1 MEQGPRTKRRYTVS
15 DKVRAAN
22 RLNLQKARAVGKE
35 VLYRPTEKRRKACR
49 ANLLIARQSPNY
61 QPNVRHGLRAVNLR
75 ESAPQVGERQEE
87 YDRHMELVEGVLPA
101 EQRRERNGVQGLGQ
115 ALWRRRRL
123 FGSRAR
129 RETLGFYLELEKA
142 ALDGLC
148 PASVRDLSFSSWHL
162 FAGGADPRLEQT
174 MDRLDQRLVR
184 VAEAYLSEESEELIR
199 LGLWEKQPYRPD
211 FLEQPPEVLGNAL
224 VGAGVVRRRMEEGR
238 NADGEMKPADW
249 FDWDL
254 QGSDTKSGL
263 LKEFVR
269 QGYRLPDA
277 RREEDFA
284 LHLRLIEAAFF
295 GDRHAR
301 FGLEA
306 GNGKAG
312 LGVRDWGFGTTKT
325 EPRNPNPEF
334 AVSSLDCRVAE
345 FKGRYPELYQAVRSL
360 AEATWQ
366 RLRVFARQAEKEA
379 QDLREKLERAAAGT
393 LAPGEK
399 SLKEL
404 WQEARDRRWAQLP
417 RDPIDEVLW
426 AKCLQA
432 LEKAMAEKREPEG
445 GNQKSEARSKKQEV
459 RSQEPEARREARS
472 AASEQ
477 SSIDNRQSTLL
488 WRVEHLIGVF
498 LCSEAY
504 HAFKAAEQC
513 NRRVEEAFGA
523 LERALQEALGRL
535 EVGSEQSALSSRQVE
550 SRSGP

>member
-1 MEQGPRTKRRYTVS
+1 MEQGPRTKRKYTVS

-142 ALDGLC
+142 AVDGLC

-199 LGLWEKQPYRPD
+199 LGVWEQPYRPD
-211 FLEQPPEVLGNAL
+211 FLEQPPEVIGNAL
-224 VGAGVVRRRMEEGR
+224 VGAGEVRRRMEEGR
-238 NADGEMKPADW
+238 NGDGEMKPADW

-263 LKEFVR
+263 LKECVR

-295 GDRHAR
+295 GDRQAG

-306 GNGKAG
+306 GSGKAG
-312 LGVRDWGFGTTKT
+312 LGVRDSGGSA
-325 EPRNPNPEF
+325 PRKPNPEIRIPSLQF
-334 AVSSLDCRVAE
+334 PVWSTVWPSSKVDTRSYTKRCGAWRRQRGSACGCSP
-345 FKGRYPELYQAVRSL
+345 GRRRRKPRTCGRS
-360 AEATWQ
+360 WS
-366 RLRVFARQAEKEA
+366 
-379 QDLREKLERAAAGT
+379 G
-393 LAPGEK
+393 
-399 SLKEL
+399 
-404 WQEARDRRWAQLP
+404 RRRGRWGL
-417 RDPIDEVLW
+417 
-426 AKCLQA
+426 
-432 LEKAMAEKREPEG
+432 G
-445 GNQKSEARSKKQEV
+445 
-459 RSQEPEARREARS
+459 
-472 AASEQ
+472 
-477 SSIDNRQSTLL
+477 
-488 WRVEHLIGVF
+488 
-498 LCSEAY
+498 
-504 HAFKAAEQC
+504 
-513 NRRVEEAFGA
+513 RRV
-523 LERALQEALGRL
+523 
-535 EVGSEQSALSSRQVE
+535 
-550 SRSGP
+550 

>member
-1 MEQGPRTKRRYTVS
+1 MEQGPRTSDQGQKTKRKYTVS

-22 RLNLQKARAVGKE
+22 RLNLEKARAVGKE

-49 ANLLIARQSPNY
+49 ANLLIARQSLNY

-142 ALDGLC
+142 AVDGLC
-148 PASVRDLSFSSWHL
+148 PASVRDLYFSSWHL

-184 VAEAYLSEESEELIR
+184 VAEAYLNEESDELIR
-199 LGLWEKQPYRPD
+199 LGVWEQPYRPD
-211 FLEQPPEVLGNAL
+211 FLEQPPEVIGNAL
-224 VGAGVVRRRMEEGR
+224 VGAGEVRRRMEEGR
-238 NADGEMKPADW
+238 NGDGEMKPADW

-263 LKEFVR
+263 LKEWVR

-295 GDRHAR
+295 ADRHAG

-306 GNGKAG
+306 GNSKLENGNCGLETGNSKLENGKG
-312 LGVRDWGFGTTKT
+312 DPSPVSNFQF
-325 EPRNPNPEF
+325 P
-334 AVSSLDCRVAE
+334 VSSLE
-345 FKGRYPELYQAVRSL
+345 
-360 AEATWQ
+360 
-366 RLRVFARQAEKEA
+366 
-379 QDLREKLERAAAGT
+379 
-393 LAPGEK
+393 
-399 SLKEL
+399 
-404 WQEARDRRWAQLP
+404 
-417 RDPIDEVLW
+417 
-426 AKCLQA
+426 
-432 LEKAMAEKREPEG
+432 
-445 GNQKSEARSKKQEV
+445 
-459 RSQEPEARREARS
+459 
-472 AASEQ
+472 
-477 SSIDNRQSTLL
+477 
-488 WRVEHLIGVF
+488 
-498 LCSEAY
+498 
-504 HAFKAAEQC
+504 
-513 NRRVEEAFGA
+513 
-523 LERALQEALGRL
+523 
-535 EVGSEQSALSSRQVE
+535 
-550 SRSGP
+550 

>member
-1 MEQGPRTKRRYTVS
+1 MEQGPRTKRKYTVS

-22 RLNLQKARAVGKE
+22 RLNLEKARAVGKE

-123 FGSRAR
+123 FGSRAH

-142 ALDGLC
+142 AVDGLC

-199 LGLWEKQPYRPD
+199 VGVWEQPYRPD
-211 FLEQPPEVLGNAL
+211 FLEQPPEVIGNAL
-224 VGAGVVRRRMEEGR
+224 VGAGEVRRRMEEGR
-238 NADGEMKPADW
+238 NGDGEMKPADW

-295 GDRHAR
+295 GDRQAG
-301 FGLEA
+301 FGLA
-306 GNGKAG
+306 GSGGVPASAG
-312 LGVRDWGFGTTKT
+312 VGEGDPVPVFGLPCGRVQRSIPGVIPSGAEPGGGDVAAPAGVRPAGGEGSPGPAGEVGAGGGGDVGAWA
-325 EPRNPNPEF
+325 EE
-334 AVSSLDCRVAE
+334 SERV
-345 FKGRYPELYQAVRSL
+345 V
-360 AEATWQ
+360 
-366 RLRVFARQAEKEA
+366 
-379 QDLREKLERAAAGT
+379 AG
-393 LAPGEK
+393 
-399 SLKEL
+399 S
-404 WQEARDRRWAQLP
+404 
-417 RDPIDEVLW
+417 
-426 AKCLQA
+426 
-432 LEKAMAEKREPEG
+432 
-445 GNQKSEARSKKQEV
+445 
-459 RSQEPEARREARS
+459 ARS
-472 AASEQ
+472 AVGP
-477 SSIDNRQSTLL
+477 T
-488 WRVEHLIGVF
+488 
-498 LCSEAY
+498 
-504 HAFKAAEQC
+504 AARSH
-513 NRRVEEAFGA
+513 RRGA
-523 LERALQEALGRL
+523 
-535 EVGSEQSALSSRQVE
+535 VG
-550 SRSGP
+550 

>member
-1 MEQGPRTKRRYTVS
+1 MEQEPRTKRSYTVS

-22 RLNLQKARAVGKE
+22 RLNLEKARAVGKE

-49 ANLLIARQSPNY
+49 ANLLIARQSPHS
-61 QPNVRHGLRAVNLR
+61 QLNVRHGLRAIDLR

-129 RETLGFYLELEKA
+129 RETLGFYLELEKV

-162 FAGGADPRLEQT
+162 FADGADPRLEQK

-199 LGLWEKQPYRPD
+199 VGVWEQPYRPD
-211 FLEQPPEVLGNAL
+211 FLEQPPEVIGNAL
-224 VGAGVVRRRMEEGR
+224 VGAGEVRRRMKEGR
-238 NADGEMKPADW
+238 NGDGEMKPADW

-263 LKEFVR
+263 LNEFVR
-269 QGYRLPDA
+269 QGCRLPDA

-295 GDRHAR
+295 GDRQAG
-301 FGLEA
+301 FGLA
-306 GNGKAG
+306 GSAG
-312 LGVRDWGFGTTKT
+312 VPPAGVGEGD
-325 EPRNPNPEF
+325 PVP
-334 AVSSLDCRVAE
+334 ALDCRVAQ

-393 LAPGEK
+393 LGPGAK

-426 AKCLQA
+426 AKCLLA
-432 LEKAMAEKREPEG
+432 LEKAMAEKQEPEG

-477 SSIDNRQSTLL
+477 SSIDNRQSSLL

-504 HAFKAAEQC
+504 HAFKAAERC
-513 NRRVEEAFGA
+513 NRRVEEAFDALEGA
-523 LERALQEALGRL
+523 LDDALGRL
-535 EVGSEQSALSSRQVE
+535 EVGSEQSALSSRQ
-550 SRSGP
+550 

>member
-1 MEQGPRTKRRYTVS
+1 MPS
-15 DKVRAAN
+15 
-22 RLNLQKARAVGKE
+22 ARE

-75 ESAPQVGERQEE
+75 ESAPQVGEMQEE

-142 ALDGLC
+142 AVDGLC

-184 VAEAYLSEESEELIR
+184 VAEAYLNEESEELIR
-199 LGLWEKQPYRPD
+199 VGVWEKQPYRPD
-211 FLEQPPEVLGNAL
+211 FLEQPPEVIGNAL
-224 VGAGVVRRRMEEGR
+224 VGPGEVRRRMEEGR
-238 NADGEMKPADW
+238 NGDGEMKPADW

-254 QGSDTKSGL
+254 QGSETKSGL

-295 GDRHAR
+295 GDRQAG

-306 GNGKAG
+306 GNSKLENGN
-312 LGVRDWGFGTTKT
+312 WKT
-325 EPRNPNPEF
+325 ETGHGDDFPVSNFQFP
-334 AVSSLDCRVAE
+334 VSSLEYRVAE

-366 RLRVFARQAEKEA
+366 RLRVFARQGEKEA

-393 LAPGEK
+393 LGPGPK

-432 LEKAMAEKREPEG
+432 LEKAMAEKQEPEG
-445 GNQKSEARSKKQEV
+445 GNQKSEARSQKQEV

-477 SSIDNRQSTLL
+477 SSIDNRQSTIL

-504 HAFKAAEQC
+504 HAFKAAEQG
-513 NRRVEEAFGA
+513 NRRVEEAFDA
-523 LERALQEALGRL
+523 LERALQDALPP
-535 EVGSEQSALSSRQVE
+535 VE
-550 SRSGP
+550 SETKSVVSEVP